1 MRYIYNYNLF
11 ENSKFEILIKDIKE
25 KAIEYGVTLILP
37 ETNTVK
43 YITGESEVSGYF
55 VDNGNPTL
63 ACAIGGDIKRW
74 GPILAHE
81 SSHMDQ
87 WIEKCKEWTENYY
100 KGKEAVDWLDEWCS
114 EKVNLSDSEVDDLIN
129 RAINVELDCEK
140 RTIEKEINYDLPV
153 NIEEEIQKSISYI
166 LFYRFLKE
174 SKKWNSPGKAPYLIK
189 EVWSLMPKSFES
201 ANFEIVPDNIKDA
214 YYKYCY

>member
-1 MRYIYNYNLF
+1 MKYILKYKIF
-11 ENSKFEILIKDIKE
+11 ENSNFQKLINDITE
-25 KAIEYGVTLILP
+25 KANKFNVKLILS

-55 VDNGNPTL
+55 VDNGEPTL
-63 ACAIGGDIKRW
+63 ACAIGGDIERW

-87 WIEKCKEWTENYY
+87 WIENSKEWVENYY
-100 KGKEAVDWLDEWCS
+100 KGREAVDWLDDWCND
-114 EKVNLSDSEVDDLIN
+114 KVNLSDSEVDDIIQI
-129 RAINVELDCEK
+129 AINVELDCEK
-140 RTIEKEINYDLPV
+140 RTIKKEIEYNLPV
-153 NIEEEIQKSISYI
+153 NVEEEIQKSISYI

-174 SKKWNSPGKAPYLIK
+174 SKKWNTPGKAPYLIK
-189 EVWSLMPKSFES
+189 EVWSLMPKTFES
-201 ANFEIVPDNIKDA
+201 IDFTSVPDKVKKA

>member
-1 MRYIYNYNLF
+1 MRYIKPWKLF
-11 ENSKFEILIKDIKE
+11 ENESFKTIIDDITK
-25 KAIEYGVTLILP
+25 KANENGVKLLLP
-37 ETNTVK
+37 ETNTVP
-43 YITGESEVSGYF
+43 YVTGSEVSGYF

-87 WIEKCKEWTENYY
+87 WIENCSAWTNNYY
-100 KGKEAVDWLDEWCS
+100 KGREAVDWLDEWCQD
-114 EKVNLSDSEVDDLIN
+114 KVQFNDEEVDDLIE
-129 RAINVELDCEK
+129 RAIGVELDCEK
-140 RTIEKEINYDLPV
+140 RTIEKEKKYNLPV

-189 EVWSLMPKSFES
+189 EIWSLMPKSF
-201 ANFEIVPDNIKDA
+201 NEIDFKTVPENIKEA

>member
-1 MRYIYNYNLF
+1 MRYIKSWKLF
-11 ENSKFEILIKDIKE
+11 ENQSFKTIIDDITK
-25 KAIEYGVTLILP
+25 KANENGVKLLLP
-37 ETNTVK
+37 ETNTVP
-43 YITGESEVSGYF
+43 YVTGSEVSGYF
-55 VDNGNPTL
+55 VDNGNPIL

-87 WIEKCKEWTENYY
+87 WIENCSAWTNNYY
-100 KGKEAVDWLDEWCS
+100 KGREAVDWLDEWCQD
-114 EKVNLSDSEVDDLIN
+114 KVKFSDAEVDDLIE
-129 RAINVELDCEK
+129 RAIGVELDCEK
-140 RTIEKEINYDLPV
+140 RTIEKEKKYNLPV

-189 EVWSLMPKSFES
+189 EIWSLMPKSFD
-201 ANFEIVPDNIKDA
+201 EIDFKTVPENIKEA